1 MRNLIIVSGLLTL
14 MAATAQ
20 AADIPTEAQQCVT
33 CHGDKGQGTAQG
45 PMIGGMSEQYLDAQ
59 IENFIAGRR
68 NNTLMTL
75 MAQSLVDLPARKVA
89 LSYFAAQGSPLK
101 GQLRGDKIALSGAE
115 KLYYQGD
122 LKRGLPACYSC
133 HGPSAAGGGSFP
145 RLAGQQADYL
155 AEQLIAWR
163 KLERSGDHDNTMGHI
178 AAKLKED
185 EIKSL
190 ATYLSAIQ

>member
-1 MRNLIIVSGLLTL
+1 MRKLIITGGLLTL
-14 MAATAQ
+14 LAGSIQATE
-20 AADIPTEAQQCVT
+20 IPSEAQSCVT
-33 CHGDKGQGTAQG
+33 CHGDKGQGTTQG
-45 PMIGGMSEQYLDAQ
+45 PMIGGMSEVYLNAQ

-68 NNTLMTL
+68 TNDLMTL
-75 MAQSLVDLPARKVA
+75 MAQSLVDLPARQIA

-101 GQLRGDKIALSGAE
+101 LQLRGDKTALTGAE
-115 KLYYQGD
+115 KLYYQGN

-133 HGPSAAGGGSFP
+133 HGPSAVGGGNFP

-155 AEQLIAWR
+155 EAQLIAWR

-178 AAKLKED
+178 ANKLKED
-185 EIKSL
+185 EIKAL